1 MNKTLVCIVFSLFVC
16 SLTAQTEYVT
26 NEEAGFRVK
35 APGAFEEKYQQV
47 STDIGLMDLRT
58 YYHQPEIEEPINFLY
73 LINYVEYPEGTLH
86 HDSLAMV
93 EDLFAN
99 SMEEFNLSVG
109 GKVMYQTPFMKDSPP
124 NSIFRIEYDEG
135 FKIVKAK
142 MIVHENKF
150 YFLQVFT
157 TKPHSLNNKIDE
169 FLDSF
174 SLRPR
179 KSN

>member
-1 MNKTLVCIVFSLFVC
+1 MHKTFACIVFSLFVC
-16 SLTAQTEYVT
+16 SLMAQTEYLT
-26 NEEAGFRVK
+26 NEKAGFRIK
-35 APGAFEEKYQQV
+35 APGTFEEKYRQV
-47 STDIGLMDLRT
+47 PTDIGVMELHT
-58 YYHQPEIEEPINFLY
+58 YYHQPEEEEPINFLY
-73 LINYVEYPEGTLH
+73 LINYIEYPEGMLH

-93 EDLFAN
+93 EELFVK

-109 GKVMYQTPFMKDSPP
+109 GKVMYQTPFMNDSPP

-142 MIVHENKF
+142 MIVHQNKF

-157 TKPHSLNNKIDE
+157 TKPHSLNDKIDE

-174 SLRPR
+174 SLR
-179 KSN
+179 